1 VTARAKEQVM
11 VRGARMSRWIAI
23 GMAAAWLAAGCAP
36 KAEDT
41 KVAASDS
48 TVKAAETVP
57 DNAAKDTTRAPTG
70 DPAKL
75 GTLPVKPKTPPPHIE
90 VQHVL
95 IAFEGTIP
103 HKNITRSKEDAEKLA
118 ADVLDRARKGQDFD
132 SLVQKYTD
140 DQFPGT
146 YDLANTGVTA
156 DKSKPEYPRGPGGM
170 VSGFSDVAFRLSVGN
185 VDVAPYQPD
194 KDKPGYS
201 PYGWHIIKR
210 LK

>member
-1 VTARAKEQVM
+1 M
-11 VRGARMSRWIAI
+11 VRGARMGRWMAI
-23 GMAAAWLAAGCAP
+23 GIAAGWLATGCAP

-41 KVAASDS
+41 KVAAGDS
-48 TVKAAETVP
+48 TVKAAAVVP
-57 DNAAKDTTRAPTG
+57 ESTAKDTTKAPMG

-95 IAFEGTIP
+95 VAFAGTIP
-103 HKNITRSKEDAEKLA
+103 NKPITRSREAAEKLA
-118 ADVLDRARKGQDFD
+118 ADVLDRARKGEDFD
-132 SLVQKYTD
+132 TLVQKYTD

-146 YDLANTGVTA
+146 YDLANFGVTA
-156 DKSKPEYPRGPGGM
+156 DKAKPEYPRGPGGM

-185 VDVAPYQPD
+185 VEVAPYQPD
-194 KDKPGYS
+194 KDMPVFS

>member
-1 VTARAKEQVM
+1 M
-11 VRGARMSRWIAI
+11 VRGARMAQRAMI
-23 GMAAAWLAAGCAP
+23 GVALLWLAAGCAP
-36 KAEDT
+36 KSEET
-41 KVAASDS
+41 KVSAGDS
-48 TVKAAETVP
+48 TVKAQATAP
-57 DNAAKDTTRAPTG
+57 DSAKKDTTKAPAG

-95 IAFEGTIP
+95 IGFQGTIP
-103 HKNITRSKEDAEKLA
+103 GKTITRTKDEAEKLA
-118 ADVLDRARKGQDFD
+118 NEVLDRARKGEDFD

-146 YDLANTGVTA
+146 YDLSNNGVTP
-156 DKSKPEYPRGPGGM
+156 DKSKGEFGRTGM
-170 VSGFSDVAFRLSVGN
+170 VKGFSDVAFSLSVGN
-185 VDVAPYQPD
+185 VGMASYQPD
-194 KDKPGYS
+194 KEKDGVS